1 MKSRDLSCVI
11 NRYLFIPIGDDL
23 VENLHVVAVSMA
35 AELTVENVAPYVEAV
50 FHNKPYF
57 KFVNQFRSKYEET
70 FDNKLSLPAIVYIVL
85 LVYVLRMALQVKE
98 LSEDTKIKISLVVRN
113 YSVLKKGNWGGL
125 HCQEWLK
132 DLYAYYES
140 HSCKTVGPVGYT
152 DLLNAVVPKIQWSE
166 TGMAI
171 DKKEVYD
178 QLRSLC
184 AAGIRGKAN
193 SYVESTAFKNLSS
206 PFAKVY
212 MLAYHMAYEWNWKY
226 ISKSP
231 VNKMAE
237 VLGEDRKRKK
247 KLSKIVDEVI
257 EEITAD
263 NVLIPDAS
271 SSVLLKRI
279 FDRTPCAAD
288 GYMFSALE
296 FGVYLYYEMLLLSI
310 NN

>member
-1 MKSRDLSCVI
+1 MESRDLSRAI
-11 NRYLFIPIGDDL
+11 NRYLFIPIGDDIA
-23 VENLHVVAVSMA
+23 EKLHGVAVSLA
-35 AELTVENVAPYVEAV
+35 TELSVENVVPYVESV
-50 FHNKPYF
+50 FHNNSYF
-57 KFVNQFRSKYEET
+57 KFIRQFNSKYEET
-70 FDNKLSLPAIVYIVL
+70 FDDKLSLPAIVYTVL
-85 LVYVLRMALQVKE
+85 LVYELRLALQAEE
-98 LSEDTKIKISLVVRN
+98 LSDDTKIKISLVVRN
-113 YSVLKKGNWGGL
+113 CSVLKKGNWGGL
-125 HCQEWLK
+125 PCQEWLK

-140 HSCKTVGPVGYT
+140 HSCQTIDSVGYT
-152 DLLNAVVPKIQWSE
+152 DLLNAVVPKAQWA
-166 TGMAI
+166 GIDMDI

-193 SYVESTAFKNLSS
+193 SYVESSAFKNMIS

-212 MLAYHMAYEWNWKY
+212 LLAAQMVYEWNWKY

-231 VNKMAE
+231 VRKMAE
-237 VLGEDRKRKK
+237 VLGEERKRRK

-263 NVLIPDAS
+263 KLLIPDWS
-271 SSVLLKRI
+271 SSILLKRI
-279 FDRTPCAAD
+279 CDRTPCEAD
-288 GYMFSALE
+288 DYMFSALE

>member
-11 NRYLFIPIGDDL
+11 NHYLFIPIDNDL

-35 AELTVENVAPYVEAV
+35 SELTAENVAPYVEAV
-50 FHNKPYF
+50 FHNKSYF
-57 KFVNQFRSKYEET
+57 TFVHKFKSKYAET
-70 FDNKLSLPAIVYIVL
+70 FDDKPSLPAIVYIVL
-85 LVYVLRMALQVKE
+85 LVYVLKMALHAKE
-98 LSEDTKIKISLVVRN
+98 LSEDTKIYISLIARN
-113 YSVLKKGNWGGL
+113 CSVLKKGNWGEL
-125 HCQEWLK
+125 PCKEWLR
-132 DLYAYYES
+132 DLYAYYEN
-140 HSCKTVGPVGYT
+140 HSCKTVIPVGYT
-152 DLLNAVVPKIQWSE
+152 DLLNSVVPKTQWAEIGIS
-166 TGMAI
+166 I

-184 AAGIRGKAN
+184 AAGIRGKAK
-193 SYVESTAFKNLSS
+193 SYVESADFKNVSS

-212 MLAYHMAYEWNWKY
+212 LLAYYMAYEWNWKY

-237 VLGEDRKRKK
+237 VLGEDRKRRK

-257 EEITAD
+257 EEITED

-271 SSVLLKRI
+271 YSVLLKRV
-279 FDRTPCAAD
+279 FDKTPCAAD